1 DPGPDLVLNANL
13 RCCEDTCGP
22 SSTTTT
28 STSSSS
34 TSSTSRTTTTSA
46 SPTSTAVTTTVPQ
59 GPSTSASTTSTTPS
73 ATTAP
78 ETTPTTVPPPSCLDD
93 PQASFDVVACRLR
106 TMSTMLQ
113 AQSSNALGGAKSAH
127 AMKAKIAQASR
138 LVDTARTKR
147 KPAATLRR
155 AKQAIKS
162 FSSLAK
168 RGMRRHRIDG
178 GLGGQMVGLASENAD
193 LIHSL
198 RALVEAAPGPWFP
211 SDPCEGTPT
220 LISYRARTV

>member
-1 DPGPDLVLNANL
+1 
-13 RCCEDTCGP
+13 
-22 SSTTTT
+22 
-28 STSSSS
+28 
-34 TSSTSRTTTTSA
+34 
-46 SPTSTAVTTTVPQ
+46 
-59 GPSTSASTTSTTPS
+59 PS
-73 ATTAP
+73 AP
-78 ETTPTTVPPPSCLDD
+78 EPPPATVPPPPCRDD
-93 PQASFDVVACRLR
+93 PQASLDVVACRLR

-127 AMKAKIAQASR
+127 AMKAKIAQALR

-178 GLGGQMVGLASENAD
+178 GLGGQMVGLASETAD
-193 LIHSL
+193 LIDSL
-198 RALVEAAPGPWFP
+198 RALVQPAPG
-211 SDPCEGTPT
+211 
-220 LISYRARTV
+220 A